1 MTVDKW
7 IANMLWDAD
16 AKGNVVPNITVCI
29 VTTQPWAR
37 VSAFLIPA
45 GLVIWTV

>member
-16 AKGNVVPNITVCI
+16 AKRNVMPNVAVCV
-29 VTTQPWAR
+29 VTTQPRAR
-37 VSAFLIPA
+37 VSAFLVPA
-45 GLVIWTV
+45 GLVIRTV